1 MLNKINFVVFEDN
14 AGGLSLFVL
23 DKNGTPV
30 WGHSGYE
37 YTPED
42 LPEIIQDVQEL
53 DSLDSLDSL
62 DELESWDGNGMYD
75 GARFT
80 AWDEIDGGIQ
90 AAYDSLEGDEWTEIV
105 ADQNGQYPDKMGTA
119 ARKAFNCGE
128 F

>member
-1 MLNKINFVVFEDN
+1 MLKKVNFEVYEDN
-14 AGGLSLFVL
+14 AGGLTLFVL
-23 DKNGTPV
+23 NENGTPV

-37 YTPED
+37 YTPDD
-42 LPEIIQDVQEL
+42 LPEIIRDVQG
-53 DSLDSLDSL
+53 LDSL
-62 DELESWDGNGMYD
+62 DELEFWDGNGMYD
-75 GARFT
+75 GSQFT
-80 AWDEIDGGIQ
+80 AWDEIEGGIQ